1 MKTQANVAHA
11 GSTQCN
17 IIRKNIGVN
26 YISASGPPRPHCVV
40 FTHALTNT
48 GLTPKWL
55 YLPIQQEWYD
65 LSQQQT
71 WSLCVLF
78 LITVKQKSPSG
89 GWSHRVTA
97 THVLFCLQQHFS
109 SSHYH
114 MADLFS
120 TVGPA
125 DSHHSAVSTTSSSQT
140 IPFHRNSTFRALHQT
155 NHRSMNT
162 CHSSRNS
169 NSNFLQRAK

>member
-1 MKTQANVAHA
+1 MKIQANVAHA

-17 IIRKNIGVN
+17 IIQKNTGAN
-26 YISASGPPRPHCVV
+26 YISASGPPRPHWVV

-48 GLTPKWL
+48 GSEWL
-55 YLPIQQEWYD
+55 YLLIQQEWYD

-71 WSLCVLF
+71 WSLCVSF
-78 LITVKQKSPSG
+78 LITVKQKSPSD
-89 GWSHRVTA
+89 GWSHRATA

-120 TVGPA
+120 AVGPA

-140 IPFHRNSTFRALHQT
+140 IPFHRNSTFRALHHT
-155 NHRSMNT
+155 NHKSMNT
-162 CHSSRNS
+162 CHSSRSS
-169 NSNFLQRAK
+169 NSNLLQLAK